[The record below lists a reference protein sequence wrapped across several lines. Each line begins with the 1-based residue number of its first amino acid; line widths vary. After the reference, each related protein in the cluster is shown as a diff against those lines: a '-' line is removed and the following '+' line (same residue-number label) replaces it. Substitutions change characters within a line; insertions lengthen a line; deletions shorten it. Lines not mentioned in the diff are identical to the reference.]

1 MSMHME
7 QESGCVT
14 CDRRVTSY
22 VYILPCPFCV
32 VAGVQVMGT
41 FLYEKPDYQAST
53 MVIRE
58 SDEVMAGDG
67 VVIGTDGHCRW
78 HQ

>member
-1 MSMHME
+1 M
-7 QESGCVT
+7 
-14 CDRRVTSY
+14 
-22 VYILPCPFCV
+22 

-53 MVIRE
+53 TVIRE

-67 VVIGTDGHCRW
+67 VVMGTDGHCRW